1 MSGKRKMNESGVKR
15 KKGVRMRL
23 IPMIFVI
30 ATVIS
35 ACGGFASTYAGT
47 GAGAPAA
54 AMEEIASESG
64 MAYDTAAYDDGAV
77 LNSGAVRSAE
87 TYKYDTM
94 DEAAAAEEAGGGDG
108 SFQEAGGQ
116 DAVAAPE
123 TSRKLIKTVNISA
136 ETEDFDTLVP
146 ALQKQVEALGGYI
159 ESISVYDVN
168 SYYVENQRVKQRCA
182 SLTARVPKEKLDGFL
197 AQFGEQVNVTSRSE
211 NVEDV
216 TLRYVD
222 LESHKKA
229 LLTEQERL
237 LALMEKAETV
247 EDIIAIE
254 GRLSEVRYQL
264 ESMESQLRTYDNQ
277 IDYSTLYLNLEEVR
291 SYSAP
296 ETATVWQ
303 RIERGFMKSLEDIG
317 LGIRDFAIGL
327 VIDIPY
333 FVAGLLSIVVIIL
346 ILRSLIKWFI
356 RSRYA
361 GRMRERYSRRAEL
374 VREVW
379 SRRREEKAT
388 EKVQKAGAEQEAGAK
403 EGAVRTATEREA
415 DAEQGAKGKQTRK
428 TGGE

>member
-15 KKGVRMRL
+15 KKGVRLRL

-35 ACGGFASTYAGT
+35 ACGSARSGYAET

-264 ESMESQLRTYDNQ
+264 ESMESQLRTYDNR
-277 IDYSTLYLNLEEVR
+277 IDYSTVELSITEVR
-291 SYSAP
+291 KYSP
-296 ETATVWQ
+296 PQEATVWQ
-303 RIERGFMKSLEDIG
+303 RIESGFMKSLDDIG
-317 LGIRDFAIGL
+317 FSIRDMAIGF

-333 FVAGLLSIVVIIL
+333 IVLFLIGIAVAAAVLRIL
-346 ILRSLIKWFI
+346 WKVWKK
-356 RSRYA
+356 
-361 GRMRERYSRRAEL
+361 RRAK
-374 VREVW
+374 R
-379 SRRREEKAT
+379 A
-388 EKVQKAGAEQEAGAK
+388 
-403 EGAVRTATEREA
+403 AVRGEKGTERELRVGKIKLRCPITIGEAQEEEETA
-415 DAEQGAKGKQTRK
+415 DAETDMGDER
-428 TGGE
+428 E